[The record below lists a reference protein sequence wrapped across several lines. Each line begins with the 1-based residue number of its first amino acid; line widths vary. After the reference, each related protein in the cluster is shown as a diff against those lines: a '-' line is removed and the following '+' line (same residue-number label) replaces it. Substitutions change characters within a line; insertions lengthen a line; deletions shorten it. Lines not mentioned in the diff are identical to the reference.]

1 MYRSTDQLLVV
12 AKTADVRRRGDES
25 STVHIGGVQE
35 VDSEIDRRS
44 DRLYGLTVIGGS
56 VELRHSHAAQ
66 ADGAHG
72 QLGMPEPH
80 TS

>member
-1 MYRSTDQLLVV
+1 MYRGADQLLIV
-12 AKTADVRRRGDES
+12 AKAADVRRGGNER

-35 VDSEIDRRS
+35 VDSEIERRS
-44 DRLYGLTVIGGS
+44 DRPCGLTVIGGS
-56 VELRHSHAAQ
+56 VGLRHSHAAQ
-66 ADGAHG
+66 ADGAHR